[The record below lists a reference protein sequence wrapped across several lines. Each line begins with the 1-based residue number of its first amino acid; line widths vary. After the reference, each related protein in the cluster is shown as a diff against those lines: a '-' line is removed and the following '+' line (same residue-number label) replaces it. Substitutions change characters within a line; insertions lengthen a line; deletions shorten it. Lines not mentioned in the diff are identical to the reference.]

1 MGEANGSV
9 NIKNSIYAP
18 DTFLQQDEAAISG
31 SGSAT
36 FVRGGSATMTNCY
49 YTHPLG
55 TAQGKQAHTITADE
69 NVTIDYGTATDI
81 YSVITAY
88 GTGLAYNDNFYAG
101 EGDEVTLTLDNTPP
115 TGYKLKNY
123 TVDHGTLN
131 GNILTMPNESVKA
144 GAVFDP
150 ITYTVAFDKNHSDA
164 SGTMNAQHFTYNESR
179 NLTENGFTAP
189 KDYRFAGW
197 ATSPDGTAEYG
208 NGAEVKNLTAADG
221 TTVTLYAK
229 WEAPNYSILKN
240 STHGTIT
247 AKVGETE
254 NALTAHYNDTVI
266 LTVQP
271 DAGYWLKK
279 LIVMDAD
286 GNEVP
291 VNDNKF
297 TMPDGDVTVSAAFDN
312 SDECAFDEETGT
324 LHLRGNVDKSDVQ
337 QYKDKAV
344 YVVAEEGTV
353 LPEDCGA
360 MFDTFKKVQS
370 IDLKKA
376 DTSAVTDMSFMFSG
390 CSGLTDL
397 DVSSFDTSA
406 VTDMSS
412 IFDSCEKLAN
422 LDVSSFDTSNVNNMS
437 FMFNFCIDLTTI
449 YVSDN
454 WNIQA
459 FCESQGMFENCGK
472 LVGGNQTRW
481 DNSYTD
487 ACYAVIDGK
496 DEKPGYLTSAENLY
510 ALRLP
515 DNMEIVFVMPSKN
528 KVGGRYLYGTE
539 VSFKAKEYYNASN
552 VKANEILLTEGN
564 GIYHILVICD
574 TIVTAELEEQ
584 TFTVTFNSSGG
595 TAVESQTVAYNKMA
609 NEPETPSKEL
619 CTFDGWY
626 IGDTKFD
633 FRTPITSDID
643 LTAHWT
649 EKTVNIKFK
658 GVSGAAVKTL
668 QIHAKNG
675 SFADVSEQIEIPSA
689 SYLDG
694 YTFTGWTL
702 NGTKYN
708 TDQQDSL
715 ITALAD
721 LAAQNGATD
730 NDIIVNEVYEQK
742 DGQFTV
748 EVKNGIIRNGGPTGT
763 FKPSDEVY
771 VTAAGGSEGQQF
783 SYWTKKAKN
792 SETSPVIV
800 SYEENYVFR
809 MPSSDTEL
817 QAVYGELLP
826 DGKVG
831 TAYIESVTKT
841 GDNMVSFVSIL
852 SVPDDATMLK
862 AGIVACKA
870 SDLKDGHDAPDINYA
885 RFRKYNETTCRDY
898 KAFKYTWTKSNIGD
912 GDVWC
917 VRAYLL
923 YSDKDGVQHD
933 VYGEMVKADKNGK
946 VEEISQ

>member
-1 MGEANGSV
+1 MLYCIKIQTGQHKLFLRWPVFCVLLGNILRFAWEA
-9 NIKNSIYAP
+9 
-18 DTFLQQDEAAISG
+18 T
-31 SGSAT
+31 
-36 FVRGGSATMTNCY
+36 
-49 YTHPLG
+49 
-55 TAQGKQAHTITADE
+55 QAHTITADE

-81 YSVITAY
+81 YSVSGITAY
-88 GTGLAYNDNFYAG
+88 GTGLAYNGNFYAG

-189 KDYRFAGW
+189 KDHRFAGW

-208 NGAEVKNLTAADG
+208 NGAEVKNLTA
-221 TTVTLYAK
+221 
-229 WEAPNYSILKN
+229 
-240 STHGTIT
+240 
-247 AKVGETE
+247 
-254 NALTAHYNDTVI
+254 
-266 LTVQP
+266 
-271 DAGYWLKK
+271 
-279 LIVMDAD
+279 AD

-376 DTSAVTDMSFMFSG
+376 DTSAVTNMSFMFSG
-390 CSGLTDL
+390 CEKLAKL
-397 DVSSFDTSA
+397 DISSFDTSD
-406 VTDMSS
+406 VMFMNSM
-412 IFDSCEKLAN
+412 FAN
-422 LDVSSFDTSNVNNMS
+422 CMG
-437 FMFNFCIDLTTI
+437 LTTI

-454 WNIQA
+454 WNIRA
-459 FCESQGMFENCGK
+459 FCDSQGMFENCGE

-487 ACYAVIDGK
+487 ALYAVIDGK
-496 DEKPGYLTSAENLY
+496 DEQPGYLTSAENLY

-515 DNMEIVFVMPSKN
+515 DNMEIVFVMPSEN
-528 KVGGRYLYGTE
+528 KVGGRYLRNTE

-552 VKANEILLTEGN
+552 VKANEIPLTGEN

-633 FRTPITSDID
+633 FRTTITSDID

-649 EKTVNIKFK
+649 EKTVDIKFK

-675 SFADVSEQIEIPSA
+675 SFADVSEQIESPST

-748 EVKNGIIRNGGPTGT
+748 EVKNGIIRNGGTTGT

-771 VTAAGGSEGQQF
+771 VTATGGSEGQQF
-783 SYWTKKAKN
+783 SYWTKKAQN

-800 SYEENYVFR
+800 GYEENYVFR

-817 QAVYGELLP
+817 QAVYGEPLP
-826 DGKVG
+826 DVKVG

-841 GDNMVSFVSIL
+841 GDNTVSFVSIL

-885 RFRKYNETTCRDY
+885 RFKKYNETTCRDY

-923 YSDKDGVQHD
+923 YSDKDGVQQD

-946 VEEISQ
+946 VEEILQ

>member
-1 MGEANGSV
+1 DKGFFDGKTVKLDADITIKKSAGSSGHGFTGTFDGQEYTLTVADNYSYAPFCYVDNGCVIEKLHTDGIVRAVVSGTSRTNASGLIDTLTGNVTVRNCCSSVMIHDSNTTRHEGKHGGLVGKTDSGSSVTIEGCIFDGKMATIIPDYTTDCAGFVGEANGSV
-9 NIKNSIYAP
+9 NIKNSIYDP
-18 DTFLQQDEAAISG
+18 DTLLQQDGAAISD

-49 YTHPLG
+49 YTRTLG

-101 EGDEVTLTLDNTPP
+101 EGDEVTLTLDNIPP

-229 WEAPNYSILKN
+229 WETPNYSILKN

-324 LHLRGNVDKSDVQ
+324 LYLRGNVDKSDVQ

-376 DTSAVTDMSFMFSG
+376 DTSAVTNMSSMFSYCDKLANLDVSSFDTSAVTDMSSMFSG

-406 VTDMSS
+406 VTDMSNMFFS
-412 IFDSCEKLAN
+412 CSGLANLDVSRFDTTVVMDMDSMFSGCSGLTDLDVSSFDTSAVTDMSDMFNSCEKLAN
-422 LDVSSFDTSNVNNMS
+422 LDISSFDTSNVHIMT
-437 FMFNFCIDLTTI
+437 FMFANCSGLTTI
-449 YVSDN
+449 YVSYN
-454 WNIQA
+454 W
-459 FCESQGMFENCGK
+459 
-472 LVGGNQTRW
+472 
-481 DNSYTD
+481 
-487 ACYAVIDGK
+487 
-496 DEKPGYLTSAENLY
+496 
-510 ALRLP
+510 
-515 DNMEIVFVMPSKN
+515 
-528 KVGGRYLYGTE
+528 
-539 VSFKAKEYYNASN
+539 
-552 VKANEILLTEGN
+552 
-564 GIYHILVICD
+564 
-574 TIVTAELEEQ
+574 
-584 TFTVTFNSSGG
+584 
-595 TAVESQTVAYNKMA
+595 
-609 NEPETPSKEL
+609 
-619 CTFDGWY
+619 
-626 IGDTKFD
+626 
-633 FRTPITSDID
+633 
-643 LTAHWT
+643 
-649 EKTVNIKFK
+649 
-658 GVSGAAVKTL
+658 
-668 QIHAKNG
+668 
-675 SFADVSEQIEIPSA
+675 
-689 SYLDG
+689 
-694 YTFTGWTL
+694 
-702 NGTKYN
+702 
-708 TDQQDSL
+708 
-715 ITALAD
+715 
-721 LAAQNGATD
+721 
-730 NDIIVNEVYEQK
+730 
-742 DGQFTV
+742 
-748 EVKNGIIRNGGPTGT
+748 
-763 FKPSDEVY
+763 
-771 VTAAGGSEGQQF
+771 
-783 SYWTKKAKN
+783 
-792 SETSPVIV
+792 
-800 SYEENYVFR
+800 
-809 MPSSDTEL
+809 
-817 QAVYGELLP
+817 
-826 DGKVG
+826 
-831 TAYIESVTKT
+831 
-841 GDNMVSFVSIL
+841 
-852 SVPDDATMLK
+852 
-862 AGIVACKA
+862 
-870 SDLKDGHDAPDINYA
+870 
-885 RFRKYNETTCRDY
+885 
-898 KAFKYTWTKSNIGD
+898 
-912 GDVWC
+912 
-917 VRAYLL
+917 
-923 YSDKDGVQHD
+923 
-933 VYGEMVKADKNGK
+933 
-946 VEEISQ
+946 